1 MKDIIDSLGAY
12 PIIQF
17 AVVVAIALIAV
28 PIAMRAIRDK
38 GRGQSEQGGSTAIDV
53 LVMQSLERI
62 EKEIARI
69 ARALKP
75 AKRTRR

>member
-1 MKDIIDSLGAY
+1 MKDIIDSLGAF

-17 AVVVAIALIAV
+17 AVAGLIALIAV

-38 GRGQSEQGGSTAIDV
+38 GRGGSDQSGSAAIDV
-53 LVMQSLERI
+53 LVVQSLERI
-62 EKEIARI
+62 EKVVNRI
-69 ARALKP
+69 ERALKP